1 MKRLPLLAALSLLC
15 ASALS
20 AQPLMSVGY
29 FNGGG
34 DVTAGPGGDIDK
46 LDVRQITHLNYSFGL
61 IYNDEKDETN
71 AALKDPAHLHEIW
84 LSPKVQADLQ
94 KLPALRKQNP
104 DLKVLLSV
112 GGWGARGFSGAAA
125 TAESRAV
132 FIRSAQKIIQQYG
145 LDGIDLDWEFP
156 VNGAWGLVASQPADR
171 DNFTALLKSLRE
183 AVGEQ
188 KLVTIAVGANAES
201 PKSWV
206 DVKAVAPVLNYI
218 NLMTYDMAYGTQYF
232 NSNLYDS
239 SHWPTVAAADKY
251 SADFVVNNYL
261 AAGLKPSQMNLG
273 IGFYGRV
280 PKRAVEPGIDWTK
293 PDAQNN
299 PVTQPYFGPQQIAL
313 FASLGYDLSKDTYV
327 KYNDIVGKLLN
338 DPQKRFT
345 EHWDDEAKVPW
356 LSVQSAEGKPL
367 FALSYENP
375 RSVAIKADYIK
386 AKGLAGAMFLGYDL
400 SKDTY
405 VKYNDIVGK
414 LLNDPQ
420 KRFTEHWDDE
430 AKVPWLSVQSA
441 EGKPLFAL
449 SYENPRSV
457 AIKADYIKAKGL
469 AGAMFWEYGADD
481 QNQLARQLAESLGIK
496 H

>member
-1 MKRLPLLAALSLLC
+1 
-15 ASALS
+15 
-20 AQPLMSVGY
+20 

-125 TAESRAV
+125 TAGSRAV

-293 PDAQNN
+293 ADAQNN

-356 LSVQSAEGKPL
+356 LSVQS
-367 FALSYENP
+367 
-375 RSVAIKADYIK
+375 V
-386 AKGLAGAMFLGYDL
+386 
-400 SKDTY
+400 
-405 VKYNDIVGK
+405 
-414 LLNDPQ
+414 
-420 KRFTEHWDDE
+420 
-430 AKVPWLSVQSA
+430 
-441 EGKPLFAL
+441 
-449 SYENPRSV
+449 
-457 AIKADYIKAKGL
+457 
-469 AGAMFWEYGADD
+469 
-481 QNQLARQLAESLGIK
+481 
-496 H
+496 

>member
-1 MKRLPLLAALSLLC
+1 MKLLPLLAALPLLC
-15 ASALS
+15 ASVVS
-20 AQPLMSVGY
+20 AQSFMSVGY

-71 AALKDPAHLHEIW
+71 EALKDPEHLHQIW

-94 KLPALRKQNP
+94 KLPALRQQNP

-125 TAESRAV
+125 TPESRAE
-132 FIRSAQKIIQQYG
+132 FIRSVQQVIDQYG

-171 DNFTALLKSLRE
+171 DNFTALLKELRA
-183 AVGEQ
+183 AVGTK
-188 KLVTIAVGANAES
+188 KLVTIAVGANVES

-206 DVKAVAPVLNYI
+206 DVKAVAPLLDYI

-239 SHWPTVAAADKY
+239 RHWPTVAAADKY

-280 PKRAVEPGIDWTK
+280 PKRAVEPGIDWSK
-293 PDAQNN
+293 PDAQKN
-299 PVTQPYFGPQQIAL
+299 PATQPYFGAQQIEL
-313 FASLGYDLSKDTYV
+313 FKSLGYDLSKDTYV
-327 KYNDIVGKLLN
+327 KYNDIVAKLLN

-356 LSVQSAEGKPL
+356 LSVNSADGKAL

-386 AKGLAGAMFLGYDL
+386 SKGLAGG
-400 SKDTY
+400 
-405 VKYNDIVGK
+405 
-414 LLNDPQ
+414 
-420 KRFTEHWDDE
+420 
-430 AKVPWLSVQSA
+430 
-441 EGKPLFAL
+441 
-449 SYENPRSV
+449 
-457 AIKADYIKAKGL
+457 
-469 AGAMFWEYGADD
+469 MFWEYGADD
-481 QNQLARQLAESLGIK
+481 KNQLARQLAESLGIK
-496 H
+496 TQ